1 MAFNPKFYIIG
12 IVVSIIIFSLMFIYV
27 WNFTVDDAFISFN
40 YGLHLA
46 NGFGLVWNIGQPPT
60 EGYTNFLWVL
70 IIACLFL
77 LKLDPVISTKLISL
91 FSVVVIIILFWFIS
105 NDIFENQENRYIT
118 FSVSTIF
125 FLINPLTAIHTVS
138 GLETM
143 TYAFLLLGV
152 VYVAWKTILSP
163 NSKFI
168 WLFAFLALL
177 LSLLRPEGILISL
190 GLILSIIYV
199 FYRNNKSIKINS
211 LLPVLILYL
220 LTILINMIFTFS
232 YFHELLPLSFLVK
245 TIHGNSFSTISEL
258 LFALTYI
265 ASFMLIIL
273 ISLFTRYQR
282 TESQNI
288 KQNYKYFLF
297 TLILAVI
304 LADIVYMFT
313 ELIMNYGQRFF
324 YPSFV
329 LLYIAFGIAISI
341 ILNEINNNVN
351 KKLLKNTTRMIL
363 YSFIVLLLLIPDSS
377 FLTDLNNAHDYGN
390 SLNQANIALGK
401 ALTQFSKDDYT
412 VASSDAGAITY
423 FSRWNQLDMDGLNDK
438 FIADHGVAPI
448 TYVETKNP
456 ELVILATYGNPSDI
470 VVGSYDQPFYN
481 FVLEK
486 NYIKLDPIKFNDFYY
501 LIPFLN
507 PNIKDFNSIKNSLE
521 NVSKESNS

>member
-1 MAFNPKFYIIG
+1 MAINPKFYIIG

-46 NGFGLVWNIGQPPT
+46 NGFGLVWNIGQSPT
-60 EGYTNFLWVL
+60 EGYTDFLWIL
-70 IIACLFL
+70 TIAFLFL

-91 FSVVVIIILFWFIS
+91 FSVVGITILFWFIS
-105 NDIFENQENRYIT
+105 NDIFENKKNSYIA

-138 GLETM
+138 GLETV
-143 TYAFLLLGV
+143 TYAFLLLGI
-152 VYVAWKTILSP
+152 VYIAWKTMLSP
-163 NSKFI
+163 NSKFL

-199 FYRNNKSIKINS
+199 FYRKNKSIKINS

-220 LTILINMIFTFS
+220 LPLMIYMFFTVS

-265 ASFMLIIL
+265 ASFMFIIL
-273 ISLFTRYQR
+273 ISLFTKYQR
-282 TESQNI
+282 TESQEMQ
-288 KQNYKYFLF
+288 QNYKYFLF
-297 TLILAVI
+297 ALILAVI

-329 LLYIAFGIAISI
+329 LIYAAFGIAINI

-363 YSFIVLLLLIPDSS
+363 YSFIVVLLLIPDSS
-377 FLTDLNNAHDYGN
+377 FLTDLNNVHDYGN
-390 SLNQANIALGK
+390 SLNQANIAIGK
-401 ALTQFSKDDYT
+401 ALTPFSNDNYT

-423 FSRWNQLDMDGLNDK
+423 FSKWNQLDMDGLNDK
-438 FIADHGVAPI
+438 LIAENGVANI
-448 TYVETKNP
+448 TYVETKSP
-456 ELVILATYGNPSDI
+456 ELVILATYGNPSNI
-470 VVGSYDQPFYN
+470 MVGSYDQPFYN
-481 FVLEK
+481 FALEK

-501 LIPFLN
+501 LIPFLK

-521 NVSKESNS
+521 IVSKESNS